1 VKIDMAMLRR
11 CIVSPCAAHDL
22 RGLVTERTLGVSS
35 VDDVEDDNGYGNDDV
50 VHCRSQISTTQ
61 GAAVKAAAPS
71 AGRSAAKASLDR
83 RNGQKKSRTIDDDE
97 KSARIEVRKRILA
110 GRQKAGFSGDKKV
123 LNRPEATESVNE
135 SVSSKVTRPKE
146 LSQAGHKV
154 QQEED
159 FSTCASVDASSLL
172 EGRASRAKA
181 MFGEREV
188 RN

>member
-1 VKIDMAMLRR
+1 MAMLRR

-83 RNGQKKSRTIDDDE
+83 RNGQKKSRTIDEDE
-97 KSARIEVRKRILA
+97 KSARLEVRKRILA
-110 GRQKAGFSGDKKV
+110 GRHKAGFSGDKKV
-123 LNRPEATESVNE
+123 LNRPETTESVNE
-135 SVSSKVTRPKE
+135 SASAKVRPQE
-146 LSQAGHKV
+146 LSQAGCKF
-154 QQEED
+154 QQEQD
-159 FSTCASVDASSLL
+159 VSTGTSVDASSLL

-188 RN
+188 RKCITK